1 MMQPGLFDKEN
12 RLEKLS
18 KLGDLLVVAL
28 FLVFCIFLSLPVMAA
43 EKEQREMKIGIIGA
57 MKPEVDTLKENMQ
70 VTRRET
76 KAGME
81 FCEGNFGTMKAVV
94 VQSGMGKVHAAICAQ
109 ILVDDFAVTHI
120 INTGV
125 AGSLNAKLDIGDIV
139 VSVDAVQHDFTVEA
153 IGFKKGEIPY
163 TGQVAFAADEELR
176 QKAVQAVGTAL
187 PQVRAVEGRVCSGDQ
202 FISSQEAKDR
212 IVTEFRGDC
221 AEMEGAAI
229 AQVCYV
235 NKIPFVILRAISDK
249 ADDSS
254 SVSFEEFTTLAAKN
268 SSSLVQF
275 MLEHW

>member
-1 MMQPGLFDKEN
+1 MKAN
-12 RLEKLS
+12 RFFI
-18 KLGDLLVVAL
+18 VAICL
-28 FLVFCIFLSLPVMAA
+28 MLCFISTVPVMAA
-43 EKEQREMKIGIIGA
+43 EKGQVEMKIGIIGA
-57 MKPEVDTLKENMQ
+57 MESEVDFLKETMH
-70 VTRRET
+70 VTHRET

-125 AGSLNAKLDIGDIV
+125 AGSLNEKLDIGAIL

-176 QKAVQAVGTAL
+176 QKAVEAVRTVL
-187 PQVRAVEGRVCSGDQ
+187 PQVSAVEGRVCSGDQ

-212 IVTEFRGDC
+212 IVSEFDGDC

-229 AQVCYV
+229 AQVCYA

-254 SVSFEEFTTLAAKN
+254 SVSFEKFEKQAAKN
-268 SSSLVQF
+268 SATLVQF
-275 MLEHW
+275 MLEHWVTSKRL

>member
-1 MMQPGLFDKEN
+1 MLTLYLMLCLFF
-12 RLEKLS
+12 S
-18 KLGDLLVVAL
+18 V
-28 FLVFCIFLSLPVMAA
+28 PVMAA
-43 EKEQREMKIGIIGA
+43 EKNQMEIKIGIIGA
-57 MKPEVDTLKENMQ
+57 MESEVNSLKEAMY

-81 FCEGNFGTMKAVV
+81 FCEGNYGTMKAVV

-125 AGSLNAKLDIGDIV
+125 AGSLNEKLDIGDIL

-163 TGQVAFAADEELR
+163 TGQVAFAADKELR
-176 QKAVQAVGTAL
+176 QKAVLGVKKVL

-212 IVTEFRGDC
+212 IVSAFGGDC
-221 AEMEGAAI
+221 AEMEGAAV

-235 NKIPFVILRAISDK
+235 NKVPFIILRAISDK
-249 ADDSS
+249 ADESS
-254 SVSFEEFTTLAAKN
+254 PVSFEEFVKQAARN
-268 SSSLVQF
+268 SASLVQF

>member
-1 MMQPGLFDKEN
+1 MMLASKNFKMPNRIKEI
-12 RLEKLS
+12 
-18 KLGDLLVVAL
+18 VAL

-94 VQSGMGKVHAAICAQ
+94 VQSGIGKVHAAICAQ
-109 ILVDDFAVTHI
+109 ILMDDFAVTHI

-125 AGSLNAKLDIGDIV
+125 AGSLNTKLDIGDIV

-176 QKAVQAVGTAL
+176 QKAVQAVKEAL
-187 PQVRAVEGRVCSGDQ
+187 PQVRVVEGRICSGDQ
-202 FISSQEAKDR
+202 FISSQEAKER
-212 IVTEFRGDC
+212 IISEFDGDC
-221 AEMEGAAI
+221 AEMEGASI

-254 SVSFEEFTTLAAKN
+254 PISFEEFTKLAAKN

>member
-1 MMQPGLFDKEN
+1 MIRTRR
-12 RLEKLS
+12 RLSFLM
-18 KLGDLLVVAL
+18 LAL
-28 FLVFCIFLSLPVMAA
+28 FLMLCLFSTVPVMAA
-43 EKEQREMKIGIIGA
+43 EKNQMEIKIGIIGA
-57 MKPEVDTLKENMQ
+57 MESEVNSLKETMH

-81 FCEGNFGTMKAVV
+81 FCEGNYGTMNAVV

-125 AGSLNAKLDIGDIV
+125 AGSLNEKLDIGDIL

-163 TGQVAFAADEELR
+163 TGQVAFAADKELR
-176 QKAVQAVGTAL
+176 QKAVQAVRTVL

-202 FISSQEAKDR
+202 FVSSQKAKNR
-212 IVTEFRGDC
+212 IVSAFDGDC
-221 AEMEGAAI
+221 VEMEGAAV

-235 NKIPFVILRAISDK
+235 NKIPFIILRAISDK
-249 ADDSS
+249 ADESS
-254 SVSFEEFTTLAAKN
+254 PVSFDEFEKHAAKN
-268 SSSLVQF
+268 SASLVQF
-275 MLEHW
+275 ILDHW